1 MEAILQAA
9 PVAIHLLDL
18 DGTVRLWNPA
28 AERLFGWERDEVLGH
43 RAPWVPKAQWDAFR
57 RHLEQVVQGE
67 VLPGFELELQR
78 RDGAPLH
85 VELWTSCVATPT
97 GPAQCLGMLVDLTE
111 RRRSDAFRR
120 ILFEAGEVLP
130 ASLEP
135 DATLE
140 HLARLAVPAHAES
153 CRVYL
158 EDAEGRVRCVVSSG
172 QDAHATRLDAEAQ
185 APTEEAVAN
194 VITSGEA
201 ALQAGPPSWL
211 CVPLGRHGQVPGALT
226 FTTSERTYD
235 ARDVALANALAH
247 RAALALDNARR
258 YQEALRTSRT
268 REELLAIASHE
279 LKSPVSALQLQVQN
293 LRALL
298 ERATEAPPRE
308 RLQRGL
314 DLMGRLTKRQAH
326 LIDALLDLSR
336 IHAGRMELNPEPM
349 DLGALV
355 REVAERFEPELAG
368 SGCLLTLT
376 LPPDAPGHW
385 DRLRLDQVLTNLL
398 SNAMKYGRGNPIQVE
413 LSGTD
418 AQVRLDVRDGG
429 IGIAP
434 EHLPQIFQRFE
445 RAVPGRAYEGV
456 GLGLWI
462 VRQVVEAMG
471 GSITVHSEQ
480 GVGSTFSVLLPRQR
494 G

>member
-1 MEAILQAA
+1 MEAILQAS
-9 PVAIHLLDL
+9 PVAIHVLER
-18 DGTVRLWNPA
+18 DGTVRVWNPA
-28 AERLFGWERDEVLGH
+28 AERLFGWARDEVLGH
-43 RAPWVPKAQWDAFR
+43 RVPWVAESQWDAFR

-67 VLPGFELELQR
+67 VLPALELELQR
-78 RDGAPLH
+78 RDGTPLH
-85 VELWTSCVATPT
+85 VELWTSCVAVPT

-120 ILFEAGEVLP
+120 LLSEAGEVLP

-158 EDAEGRVRCVVSSG
+158 EDTDGRARCVVSSG
-172 QDAHATRLDAEAQ
+172 LDARASRLDAQ
-185 APTEEAVAN
+185 AHAPPVAVVAD

-201 ALQAGPPSWL
+201 VLHAGPPSWL
-211 CVPLGRHGQVPGALT
+211 CVPLGRRGQPPGALT
-226 FTTSERTYD
+226 FTTSERAYD
-235 ARDVALANALAH
+235 ARDVALANALAR

-258 YQEALRTSRT
+258 YQEALRTIRT

-279 LKSPVSALQLQVQN
+279 LRSPVSALHLQVQN

-298 ERATEAPPRE
+298 DRGPDAPPRE

-336 IHAGRMELNPEPM
+336 IHAGRLELNPEPM

-368 SGCLLTLT
+368 SGSLLTLT
-376 LPPDAPGHW
+376 LPSETPGRW
-385 DRLRLDQVLTNLL
+385 DRLRLDQVLTNLV
-398 SNAMKYGRGNPIQVE
+398 SNALKYGRGNPIQVE

-434 EHLPQIFQRFE
+434 EHLPQLFHRFE
-445 RAVPGRAYEGV
+445 RAAPGRAYEGV

-471 GSITVHSEQ
+471 GNISVHSEP